1 MMRPLQTEIS
11 NAFYK
16 QIAFIERKG
25 PYNGPFHY
33 HPELELIYIKEGKGK
48 RTIGDKSESFSSGE
62 IVFVGSNL
70 PHEWKNSDEDFGNPA
85 ALNYHSIVAYF
96 NKEVFSKDFYNLK
109 ESNKIKSLIKK
120 AGRGI
125 RVTGETRIVIAKK
138 MEALLQ
144 KKDFE
149 RILGLMEIL
158 HLLSISDDLECILYE
173 GYKGSITEEI
183 PDRLSSV
190 FNYVT
195 TNYNEDISLNTVSKI
210 AHLTPPAFCR
220 MFKQKTRRCFFSYL
234 NEVRISNACKILTE
248 SNYNVSEVAFNCGY
262 RTLSNFN
269 KFFKKSTGLSPKA
282 YRERALA

>member
-1 MMRPLQTEIS
+1 MRPLQTEIS
-11 NAFYK
+11 NALFK

-25 PYNGPFHY
+25 SYCGPYHY
-33 HPELELIYIKEGKGK
+33 HPELELIYIKQGRGT
-48 RTIGDKSESFSSGE
+48 RTIGDKSADFGPGE
-62 IVFVGSNL
+62 IIFIGSNL
-70 PHEWKNSDEDFGNPA
+70 PHEWKNCDDEYNGYCKENF
-85 ALNYHSIVAYF
+85 HSIVAYF

-109 ESNKIKSLIKK
+109 ETNKIKSLLKR

-125 RVTGETRIVIAKK
+125 KVNGETRTQVAQK
-138 MEALLQ
+138 MESLVQ
-144 KKDFE
+144 KQGFE

-158 HLLSISDDLECILYE
+158 HLLSISDELECLVYE
-173 GYKGSITEEI
+173 GYQGTLIENTPE
-183 PDRLSSV
+183 RLAEV

-195 TNYNEDISLNTVSKI
+195 RNYNDDISLETVSKI

-234 NEVRISNACKILTE
+234 NEVRISNACKILSE
-248 SNYNVSEVAFNCGY
+248 SSYNISEVAFLCGY

-282 YRERALA
+282 YRAKALA